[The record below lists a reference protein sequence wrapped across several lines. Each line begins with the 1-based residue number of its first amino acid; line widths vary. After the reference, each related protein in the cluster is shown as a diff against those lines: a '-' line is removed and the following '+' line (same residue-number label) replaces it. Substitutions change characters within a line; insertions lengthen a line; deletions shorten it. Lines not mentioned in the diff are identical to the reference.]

1 MRPVIKPAM
10 FKNVIMVYINFLMT
24 NTQKKM
30 LANDNDDNDNDND
43 NDNDSDVRIVRGLDM
58 HATDVQ
64 TEPV

>member
-43 NDNDSDVRIVRGLDM
+43 SDVRIVRGLDM